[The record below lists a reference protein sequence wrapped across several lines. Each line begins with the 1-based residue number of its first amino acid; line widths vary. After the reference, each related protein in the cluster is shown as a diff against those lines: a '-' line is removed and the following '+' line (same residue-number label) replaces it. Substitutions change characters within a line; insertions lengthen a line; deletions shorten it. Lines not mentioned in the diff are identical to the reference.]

1 MSRPPRR
8 EITSRHDATNVRVLF
23 VHTLMSDDFRLHVD
37 VKLKGPHTPIRSAD
51 VFGGPPL
58 LSCACNVSIQGSR
71 TWQPWA
77 CGDLVA
83 RGEPRARACP
93 LLGAELSELS
103 RNSIEAG
110 GEPQRHIVH
119 CRSPRIGRDG
129 AIVEP
134 DAHSLLGR
142 DRLTFLTRV
151 QEPRADPLRAD
162 PPEYRSPPTGCGNIH
177 QQSSRASRKLRV
189 VDERAAE
196 CTMWQ
201 VVPHRQG
208 SHPPQQLVL
217 AADCR

>member
-1 MSRPPRR
+1 MSRPPREER
-8 EITSRHDATNVRVLF
+8 SPLDTARDKLTRVVR
-23 VHTLMSDDFRLHVD
+23 TLMRRLHD
-37 VKLKGPHTPIRSAD
+37 VKGPHTPIRSAD
-51 VFGGPPL
+51 VYGGPPL
-58 LSCACNVSIQGSR
+58 FELCACNVSIPGSR